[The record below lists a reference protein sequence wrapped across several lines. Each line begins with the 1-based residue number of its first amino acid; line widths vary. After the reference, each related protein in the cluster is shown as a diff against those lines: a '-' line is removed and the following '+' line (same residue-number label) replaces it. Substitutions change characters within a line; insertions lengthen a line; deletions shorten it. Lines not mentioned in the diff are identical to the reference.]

1 MSTGTALV
9 NVRTPKATPADQHK
23 GNYFFTPPEVLAY
36 LAGET
41 LSQMEMDI
49 VLRFFRGD
57 LPPLSVT
64 TQGGSPEPER
74 STSVPPAFAYPYGTS
89 PAEGGL
95 TSHQKKKLI
104 KKVAEPHSQLYHAA
118 EMLVGCL
125 DDASAYAVLTKLAE
139 RFGFELP

>member
-41 LSQMEMDI
+41 LGQMEMDI
-49 VLRFFRGD
+49 VLRFFGGE
-57 LPPLSVT
+57 LPSVPPVRT
-64 TQGGSPEPER
+64 EGGSPDR

-95 TSHQKKKLI
+95 TDPPKKKLI
-104 KKVAEPHSQLYHAA
+104 RKVEEPHSQLYHAA
-118 EMLVGCL
+118 EILVGCL